1 MRSDPAQCS
10 LGPVKC
16 FLDHAEMAS
25 HDVAMFDLKPD
36 TLLRTSDCELA
47 GYRRSWHRVH
57 LEKVK
62 RAELKRIFKVG
73 SYLQF
78 KCHVWVV

>member
-1 MRSDPAQCS
+1 MLSAAQFS

-16 FLDHAEMAS
+16 FPDHAEMAS
-25 HDVAMFDLKPD
+25 HDVAMCDLKPD
-36 TLLRTSDCELA
+36 TFLTELV
-47 GYRRSWHRVH
+47 GYRKSWHGVH
-57 LEKVK
+57 LENVK

>member
-1 MRSDPAQCS
+1 MRSGPAQCS

-36 TLLRTSDCELA
+36 ILLRTSDCELV
-47 GYRRSWHRVH
+47 GYRRSWHR
-57 LEKVK
+57 EKVK